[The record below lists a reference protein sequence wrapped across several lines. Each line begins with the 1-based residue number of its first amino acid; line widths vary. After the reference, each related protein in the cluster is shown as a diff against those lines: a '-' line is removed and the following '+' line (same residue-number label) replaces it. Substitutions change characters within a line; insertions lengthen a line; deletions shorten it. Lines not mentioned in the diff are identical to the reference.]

1 MPQALALAV
10 FLVTATNGA
19 GSATATSAPTGVVAA
34 APSAPATGLGTALPS
49 RLPESSGT
57 QTLVV
62 SPSGSATSSCALSTP
77 CSFDRAWSLATSGT
91 VIQLRGNAGSY
102 SGNLFI
108 SGKSYSSSNP
118 VTMRT
123 YPGDPIATFVGGST
137 SPEWALH
144 VEGDQ
149 GIRFRNFKVAA
160 PKEGGLHIEES
171 WHVEL
176 DGLIVRDNGAS
187 CPSTASYTTC
197 GGTGILV
204 SGGNTGFFTSYS
216 DDVQIWNSTFV
227 NNGGNSTYASI
238 GCCNS
243 STNHDHAM
251 YLGGGQSSTSE
262 NGFRSM
268 VVANNLIY
276 DSKDGYPVQIGQS
289 ARNLIFTNNT
299 IDNTSNPDAACAI
312 VVWGSGPW
320 ADSGD
325 VFVNNIISNVA
336 GSGSNA
342 ICASLSNSL
351 SNNHVRNNLAYGVSG
366 TTYDPAYGSM
376 IGFDCMTSCPGQ
388 NLPNANPLY
397 VDTSGTYGL
406 LSKDFHLQA
415 GSPALGKGD
424 PAYTPPFD
432 KDRNP
437 RPAAPA
443 LGAFG

>member
-1 MPQALALAV
+1 
-10 FLVTATNGA
+10 
-19 GSATATSAPTGVVAA
+19 
-34 APSAPATGLGTALPS
+34 
-49 RLPESSGT
+49 
-57 QTLVV
+57 
-62 SPSGSATSSCALSTP
+62 
-77 CSFDRAWSLATSGT
+77 

-118 VTMRT
+118 VTMTT

-443 LGAFG
+443 LGALQ